1 MILIDANLLLYAYNS
16 SSKQHEA
23 AREWLEQVLS
33 RTEPVRLAWITIL
46 AFVRI
51 STNFRAFEN
60 PLSVDEASSFV
71 SEWLAQ
77 PTVSILDPGE
87 RLWDILSSLLTVGQV
102 TGALVMDA
110 HLAAL
115 AIEHGMV
122 LCTTDKDFDRFP
134 NLRMLNPL
142 ESSK

>member
-16 SSKQHEA
+16 SSKQHEDA
-23 AREWLEQVLS
+23 QKWLEEVLS
-33 RTEPVRLAWITIL
+33 RTEPVKLAWVTIL

-87 RLWDILSSLLTVGQV
+87 RHWDILRDVLTEGQV
-102 TGALVMDA
+102 TGSQVMDA

-115 AIEHGMV
+115 AIEHGML
-122 LCTTDKDFDRFP
+122 LCTTDKDFDRFKE
-134 NLRMLNPL
+134 LRMLNPL
-142 ESSK
+142 ESSQ